1 MTQPTPTVT
10 FSIAAS
16 QMSVAWARLTT
27 FLLHSGHAFLHT
39 CHSSGHSD
47 LDIFDQH
54 QRLLIRC
61 TIRIADAGAPV
72 PVPPVSPAPG
82 ELAADL
88 VALLHD
94 LRPNSH

>member
-1 MTQPTPTVT
+1 MTPPPPTVT
-10 FSIAAS
+10 CWIAAS
-16 QMSVAWARLTT
+16 QMAVAWARLTT
-27 FLLHSGHAFLHT
+27 FLLQTGHAFLHT
-39 CHSSGHSD
+39 CHSPGHSD

-61 TIRIADAGAPV
+61 TIRIADAATPV
-72 PVPPVSPAPG
+72 PASPVFPTQR

-94 LRPNSH
+94 L

>member
-1 MTQPTPTVT
+1 MTQPAPTVT

-16 QMSVAWARLTT
+16 QMPVVWARLTT

-39 CHSSGHSD
+39 CHSPGHSD

-54 QRLLIRC
+54 QRPLIRC
-61 TIRIADAGAPV
+61 TLRIADAVAPV
-72 PVPPVSPAPG
+72 LIPPESPAQG

-94 LRPNSH
+94 LSS